1 MEVAVIADVHSNLS
15 ALEAVLAEV
24 GDLPVYS
31 CGDVV
36 GYNPFPNETINLF
49 RRRGITGVMG
59 NHDYAVVKGD
69 VSKLNT
75 MAATVAKWT
84 RDVLTKRNLEYLASL
99 PESYSGKGFTIYHG
113 SPRNRLLEYV
123 FPVYPL
129 EKLDF
134 SSLDSDVLVLGH
146 THVPF
151 VRNLKSGLVFN
162 PGSTGQPRDSDP
174 RAPYAILDAEKK
186 EVALKRVAYDIDRV
200 AEEIRKKDL
209 PKSLAERLYRG
220 E

>member
-1 MEVAVIADVHSNLS
+1 MEVAVIADVHSNLP

-24 GDLPVYS
+24 GDLQVYS

-75 MAATVAKWT
+75 SAATVAKWT
-84 RDVLTKRNLEYLASL
+84 KDVLTTPNLEYLASL

-123 FPVYPL
+123 FPVSL

-134 SSLDSDVLVLGH
+134 SSLDTEVLVLGH

-151 VRNLKSGLVFN
+151 VSNLKSVLVFN

-174 RAPYAILDAEKK
+174 QAPYAILDVEKK
-186 EVALKRVAYDIDRV
+186 KVTLKRAAYDIDRV
-200 AEEIRKKDL
+200 AEEIRKNGL
-209 PKSLAERLYRG
+209 PESLAERLYRG